1 MNAETI
7 NTAIGCIDDDLI
19 EAADALRGRR
29 KTNTQWKRWT
39 ALAACLCLVFGTA
52 IVFFQGFPI
61 LGAKCGG
68 SPGVLVDGRYYYA
81 TDFGFYRYAL
91 ETRNR
96 EFLMSTFFV
105 SSMSGWKVDEHGLY
119 YVRGR
124 TLYVREHET
133 GNSRRLYTADTSIWI
148 RYLENGQITIW
159 LYDRSRVFDEFH
171 PYVCIDV
178 KTGEVIWE
186 RMMTDDEVYALLD
199 SGNVN
204 REYAI
209 GNHIFRVVE
218 ESSADGYLRE
228 LHLDG
233 QPFITPE
240 ENEFIEFWLEFFG
253 GNLLIQHRVYSGE
266 PGGSY
271 NEALSEYMY
280 LLVSPDGEIREL
292 PSEWYITGTDEYLFF
307 LVDDAPSVATGSFPV
322 NLYGLNILTGE
333 TTLLLTDAD
342 IYTAVTD
349 GTWFITNVPWSG
361 RTDCWKLVYDDLGK
375 LIGLELW
382 VGDI

>member
-19 EAADALRGRR
+19 EAADALRSRR
-29 KTNTQWKRWT
+29 KTNTQWIKLT
-39 ALAACLCLVFGTA
+39 AMAACLCLVFGA
-52 IVFFQGFPI
+52 AMVFFQGFPI

-81 TDFGFYRYAL
+81 TDFGFYRYTL
-91 ETRNR
+91 ETQNR

-105 SSMSGWKVDEHGLY
+105 STRGGWKVDEFGLY

-133 GNSRRLYTADTSIWI
+133 GNSQKLHTADTSIWI
-148 RYLENGQITIW
+148 RYLENGQLTFW
-159 LYDRSRVFDEFH
+159 LYDRSRLSDELQ

-186 RMMTDDEVYALLD
+186 RMMTDNEVFALLD

-218 ESSADGYLRE
+218 KVSADGYMHE
-228 LHLDG
+228 LYLEG
-233 QPFITPE
+233 QPLITPQD
-240 ENEFIEFWLEFFG
+240 NEFIEFWLEFFG
-253 GNLLIQHRVYSGE
+253 SNLLIQHRAYSRE
-266 PGGSY
+266 PGENY
-271 NEALSEYMY
+271 EEALSEYM
-280 LLVSPDGEIREL
+280 
-292 PSEWYITGTDEYLFF
+292 
-307 LVDDAPSVATGSFPV
+307 
-322 NLYGLNILTGE
+322 
-333 TTLLLTDAD
+333 
-342 IYTAVTD
+342 
-349 GTWFITNVPWSG
+349 
-361 RTDCWKLVYDDLGK
+361 
-375 LIGLELW
+375 
-382 VGDI
+382 